1 MQGKNVSSESS
12 RYSVV
17 KEGTCFYE
25 LAHPQG
31 NINLESGGPATE
43 KNPQIENKYKIS
55 ISSQC
60 GRPTCV
66 EKEQK

>member
-1 MQGKNVSSESS
+1 M
-12 RYSVV
+12 

-25 LAHPQG
+25 LAHAQG